1 MKDIQKEFLE
11 NRNKSKDIWRL
22 FRIVSEFT
30 EAFDELYDLGPA
42 VAIFGSA
49 RAKQGDFYYEK
60 AYEIGKSFAKEGYAV
75 ITGGGP
81 GIMEAANKGAFEANG
96 VSVGLNIELPHEQ
109 HLNPYVNLPL
119 NFRYFFTRKVSFVKY
134 AVGFVVMPG
143 GYGTLDE
150 LFESLVL
157 IQTRKIGQ
165 FPVVLYGSEFWLE
178 IVDFLKFLVKR
189 GYIDKEDI
197 ELVKVSDSIE
207 EVVDYIKKHTF
218 TITNNN
224 KKDV

>member
-11 NRNKSKDIWRL
+11 NRDKNKDIWRM
-22 FRIVSEFT
+22 FRIVAEFT

-49 RAKQGDFYYEK
+49 RAKEGDFYYEK
-60 AYEIGKSFAKEGYAV
+60 AYELGKAFVKSGYAI

-81 GIMEAANKGAFEANG
+81 GIMEAANKGAFESGG

-109 HLNPYVNLPL
+109 HLNPYVNVPL
-119 NFRYFFTRKVSFVKY
+119 NFKYFFARKVSFVKY

-157 IQTRKIGQ
+157 IQTKKIGQ
-165 FPVVLYGSEFWLE
+165 FPVVLFGREFWLE
-178 IVDFLKFLVKR
+178 VIDFLKFLAKR
-189 GYIDKEDI
+189 EYIDKKDV

-207 EVVDYIKKHTF
+207 EVVDYIRRCTF
-218 TITNNN
+218 PITNS
-224 KKDV
+224 KH